1 MNRYEFNVRIAGSM
15 TLEVEA
21 KNRDEA
27 KRILDDTIASI
38 TDKTIKEEL
47 TKIKNVE
54 YKESKLKIKLISEKE
69 KER

>member
-21 KNRDEA
+21 ENRDEA